1 MPHGGRSWLL
11 GLLGSALLGTAGW
24 FGYRVSKMP
33 HHGMPFGL
41 WALVGAILT
50 SAVVVG
56 HAYHRKRRVTRR
68 EIALAAL
75 GGSLAPTLGISVL
88 TGGTMAIPFFV
99 LGVLIYGGG
108 LVIIPLAIVGLVLLF
123 PRHES

>member
-1 MPHGGRSWLL
+1 MLL
-11 GLLGSALLGTAGW
+11 IVAGW
-24 FGYRVSKMP
+24 FGQRVSTAP

-41 WALVGAILT
+41 WALVGAVLATVIV
-50 SAVVVG
+50 AG
-56 HAYHRKRRVTRR
+56 YAYHRKRRVTRR

-88 TGGTMAIPFFV
+88 IGGTMAIPFFV

-108 LVIIPLAIVGLVLLF
+108 LVIIPLAILGLVLLF
-123 PRHES
+123 PRREA